1 MLRRLCRTHRGG
13 AVDETLL
20 FRKTVT
26 EFATRICDGPPLLF
40 ITPSGNGLN
49 G

>member
-1 MLRRLCRTHRGG
+1 MLRRLGRTRRGG

-26 EFATRICDGPPLLF
+26 VYATRICDGP
-40 ITPSGNGLN
+40 T
-49 G
+49 